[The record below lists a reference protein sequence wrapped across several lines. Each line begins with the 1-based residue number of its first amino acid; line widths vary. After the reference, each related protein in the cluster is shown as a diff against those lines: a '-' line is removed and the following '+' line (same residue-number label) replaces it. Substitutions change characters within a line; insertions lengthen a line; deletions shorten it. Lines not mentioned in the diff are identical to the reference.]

1 MKTSDKTDCKFGKR
15 PQVSQFAFDLNALHP
30 AKRKKKRMSE
40 FPLGK
45 RLSIDRAL
53 CTVRYCG
60 PLAGQKADWLGV
72 EWDEPQRGKHN
83 GSHQGQQ
90 LFETISTWP
99 KSASFIR
106 TTRPLDVEKS
116 FLEALRSKYVEEVG
130 QSTAEDAPQV
140 TQISGKVVEEVG
152 FEKIRRQQAAL
163 QDLKIVVLDAMQIRS
178 ELAESAERIAA
189 TCPNIVELD
198 ISRNL
203 FEKWSD
209 IASICA
215 PLSRLRRLKA
225 R

>member
-1 MKTSDKTDCKFGKR
+1 M
-15 PQVSQFAFDLNALHP
+15 P
-30 AKRKKKRMSE
+30 E

-45 RLSIDRAL
+45 RLSIDGAL

-60 PLAGQKADWLGV
+60 PLTGQKADWLGV

-83 GSHQGQQ
+83 GSHEGQQ
-90 LFETISTWP
+90 LFETLSAWP

-106 TTRPLDVEKS
+106 TTRPLDKERS
-116 FLEALRSKYVEEVG
+116 FLEALRAKYVEEEGG
-130 QSTAEDAPQV
+130 QPAAGDAPQV

-163 QDLKIVVLDAMQIRS
+163 QDLKIVVLDGMQIQS
-178 ELAESAERIAA
+178 EPSESAERIAA

-203 FEKWSD
+203 FERWSD
-209 IASICA
+209 IADICA
-215 PLSRLRRLKA
+215 PLTRLRRLKA